1 MSSYLVGASRTFLL
15 VVSLDTES
23 EMRRWDGTISLKHGT
38 RFWSEMIS
46 CWVYKDL
53 NTIFIMKR
61 NDWST
66 NLNSNAYQ
74 QWDDFLLGILRPQHY
89 FQYEKEWMVS
99 WENEGCYWVRKDG
112 THFFAGYSVNERIKD
127 WYYRTSA
134 VAQQSR
140 QSSWKR
146 WFLLER
152 WRWKSIFIM
161 EVNKDMKAVEV
172 TREGASS
179 TFLLDISIR
188 QEINVCMVPFFPIGW
203 HNLLMCNFVQDW
215 RMKRFVVALEVYIYI
230 RIGQKCTPSNLYICF
245 FITKVILMNQETDD
259 RWHLSRE
266 GRYTLFRWIF
276 GHMDWIKSTTRHK
289 RWKLISP
296 HAHLRPQ
303 L

>member
-1 MSSYLVGASRTFLL
+1 M
-15 VVSLDTES
+15 E
-23 EMRRWDGTISLKHGT
+23 
-38 RFWSEMIS
+38 
-46 CWVYKDL
+46 
-53 NTIFIMKR
+53 
-61 NDWST
+61 
-66 NLNSNAYQ
+66 
-74 QWDDFLLGILRPQHY
+74 
-89 FQYEKEWMVS
+89 
-99 WENEGCYWVRKDG
+99 
-112 THFFAGYSVNERIKD
+112 
-127 WYYRTSA
+127 
-134 VAQQSR
+134 
-140 QSSWKR
+140 
-146 WFLLER
+146 
-152 WRWKSIFIM
+152 SIFIM

-203 HNLLMCNFVQDW
+203 RNLLMCNFVQDW

-296 HAHLRPQ
+296 HAHLRPPT
-303 L
+303 LITPAKKIETVRGFVGLTSLASISDVIWLSLSNSYHTKP